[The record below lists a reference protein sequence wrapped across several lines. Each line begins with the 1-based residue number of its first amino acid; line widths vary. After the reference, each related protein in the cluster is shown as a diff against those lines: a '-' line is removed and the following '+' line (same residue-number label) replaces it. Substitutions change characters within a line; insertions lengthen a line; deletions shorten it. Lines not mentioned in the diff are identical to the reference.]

1 MSRNAHAILVVDDDE
16 NIRTIVDLSIRTY
29 GKCEVTLASSGLQAI
44 ELVRQREFD
53 LIVLDVMMPDLDGPA
68 TLPEIRREIPNFRTP
83 VAFLTAKAQAS
94 DAEYLMA
101 LGASNVITKPFDP
114 KGLVEALCRI
124 VEA

>member
-1 MSRNAHAILVVDDDE
+1 MSRRPRAVLVVDDDE

-53 LIVLDVMMPDLDGPA
+53 LIVLDVMMPSLDGPT
-68 TLPEIRREIPNFRTP
+68 TLQAIQREHPDFRTP
-83 VAFLTAKAQAS
+83 VAFLTAKAQDA
-94 DAEYLMA
+94 DAEHLMM
-101 LGASNVITKPFDP
+101 LGASDVITKPFDP

>member
-68 TLPEIRREIPNFRTP
+68 TLTEIRREIPNFRTP

>member
-1 MSRNAHAILVVDDDE
+1 MSISSHHVLVVDDDE
-16 NIRTIVDLSIRTY
+16 NIRTIVDLSIRTF
-29 GKCEVTLASSGLQAI
+29 GKCEVTLASSGRQAL
-44 ELVRQREFD
+44 ELVHRNDYD

-68 TLPEIRREIPNFRTP
+68 TLTEIRRGIPNFRTP

>member
-68 TLPEIRREIPNFRTP
+68 TLTEIRRGIPNFRTP